1 MRRETLVSDLNE
13 QKSSSEKDHLIMC
26 PLPMVKLCAF
36 VCVYFGV
43 FVYLCISVFV
53 YFCVCVFLC
62 LCICREVQVSGW
74 EACLGNERSP
84 SPQISYL
91 PISLL
96 TRNTGYILY
105 LYSHFCIQ
113 DISKKWRL
121 YFACVF
127 RSVIQFKFL
136 CWRFLPWSTL
146 DLSQQRHHLH
156 LSGVEHRNT
165 WSLTDSDGSVL
176 HINNKIIDV
185 QHRSTYKEL
194 STETFESVKPCVEHH
209 ENQFNWL

>member
-1 MRRETLVSDLNE
+1 
-13 QKSSSEKDHLIMC
+13 MC
-26 PLPMVKLCAF
+26 IF
-36 VCVYFGV
+36 W
-43 FVYLCISVFV
+43 CI
-53 YFCVCVFLC
+53 CVFAEKC
-62 LCICREVQVSGW
+62 KWVGERRAW
-74 EACLGNERSP
+74 ETNALPLLRSP
-84 SPQISYL
+84 TSPPLSYL